1 MKWASASKKQKTKNK
16 KKKSNNNEVSQFC
29 FSSVCS
35 SAPMLSLSLSLSL
48 FCLMRERSQA
58 RVWGKKQESE
68 AGVEVSEKRKPS
80 SQSGKRSTSRY
91 FQMSMSQRTAWGF
104 AAGNS
109 KIALATSKKKLFFFF
124 FFFFFFFSS
133 SSRAGFL
140 LCGFAVGVAAFKVDA
155 MLKTHTLLNTTGCLD
170 DVHENCPFVSA
181 VIFFFV
187 GPAMRCSWCHACTH
201 PLRCLLVFGACV
213 CRGAVPQTS
222 THSLPCLCACE
233 RKTAT

>member
-1 MKWASASKKQKTKNK
+1 MKSVNLLPKVASDQQVDTFKCRCRSERRGVSPREIQKSLWPPAKKN
-16 KKKSNNNEVSQFC
+16 C
-29 FSSVCS
+29 
-35 SAPMLSLSLSLSL
+35 
-48 FCLMRERSQA
+48 
-58 RVWGKKQESE
+58 
-68 AGVEVSEKRKPS
+68 
-80 SQSGKRSTSRY
+80 
-91 FQMSMSQRTAWGF
+91 
-104 AAGNS
+104 
-109 KIALATSKKKLFFFF
+109 FFFF
-124 FFFFFFFSS
+124 SFFFFSS